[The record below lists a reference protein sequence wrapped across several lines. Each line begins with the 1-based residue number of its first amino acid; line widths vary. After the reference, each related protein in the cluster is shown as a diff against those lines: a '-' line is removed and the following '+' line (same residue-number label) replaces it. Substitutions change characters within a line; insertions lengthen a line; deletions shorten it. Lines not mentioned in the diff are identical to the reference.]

1 MTKYFN
7 FEVNNMKK
15 IEMYVNK
22 PAKGKLPEQFNDE
35 NYEKVQEYH
44 KSLAVYEPT
53 PLVSLDALAEEME

>member
-15 IEMYVNK
+15 IEMYVNT

-35 NYEKVQEYH
+35 NYKKVQEYH
-44 KSLAVYEPT
+44 KSLAVYSQKYGP
-53 PLVSLDALAEEME
+53 